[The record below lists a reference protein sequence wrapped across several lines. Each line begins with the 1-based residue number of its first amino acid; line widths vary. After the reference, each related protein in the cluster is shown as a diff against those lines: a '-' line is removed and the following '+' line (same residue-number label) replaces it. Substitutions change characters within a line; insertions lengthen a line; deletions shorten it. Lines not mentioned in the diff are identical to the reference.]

1 MLGIVLLIL
10 RIIGLLLL
18 VIAGILLALVLL
30 VLFLPIPYRLQVS
43 GDSAQPD
50 QFLYRVNIFG
60 IQILPIRERKRRRKH
75 RNKHTNKQEDSDER
89 QKPPEHQPDG
99 HAQPKAAGSQEEPAN
114 THQPTDG
121 QTPTQSGRSD
131 GDAGRETSRPLKHP
145 PGGKKNKEKHASGN
159 IREKLKQIYTQVT
172 DAGNHR
178 AVLHICSEIVY
189 LLRHYGPRRVRAD
202 VSFSL
207 GDPANTGYATAALSV
222 CPFSYGKGCCILPDF
237 ESEQMY
243 LRGRLDLRGHVRG
256 AHAFI
261 AGLRLLCDKDI
272 RKAVKTLRRKRNQ

>member
-18 VIAGILLALVLL
+18 LIAGILLALVLL

-75 RNKHTNKQEDSDER
+75 RNKHTNKQE
-89 QKPPEHQPDG
+89 
-99 HAQPKAAGSQEEPAN
+99 EPAN

-131 GDAGRETSRPLKHP
+131 GDAGRESSRPLKHP